1 MVCSSDRL
9 TAACGWEMGVEGGMG
24 GWRAGQS
31 IIFKKVKNITSIQIY
46 GRIYVKVVFKS

>member
-9 TAACGWEMGVEGGMG
+9 TAACGWQMGVEGGMG
-24 GWRAGQS
+24 EWREGQS
-31 IIFKKVKNITSIQIY
+31 IIFKKVKNISIQIY